1 MLSNKKLIDMLLV
14 TDCKYICFSPQ
25 WIVNKKIV
33 LMSPN
38 EKSMN
43 KKVLFWTKV
52 DIKKDIF
59 TCCFFGLGY
68 ANNFTYFVRM
78 TATNLAANNVIIVF
92 RVGQ

>member
-43 KKVLFWTKV
+43 KKVLF
-52 DIKKDIF
+52 
-59 TCCFFGLGY
+59 
-68 ANNFTYFVRM
+68 
-78 TATNLAANNVIIVF
+78 
-92 RVGQ
+92 